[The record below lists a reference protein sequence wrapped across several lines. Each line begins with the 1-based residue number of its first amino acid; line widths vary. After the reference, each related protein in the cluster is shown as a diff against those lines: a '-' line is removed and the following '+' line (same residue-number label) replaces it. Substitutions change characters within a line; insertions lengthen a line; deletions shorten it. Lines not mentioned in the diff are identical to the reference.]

1 MLMVRCRLQLWRQ
14 CRKFSVPAWRGASP
28 TSHAPSGPVGTK
40 EVRIFRSRCD
50 WPALAANTWR
60 QCLLGSLVGVG
71 GAAAAA
77 SAVPSMPLAA
87 AVACAGALPPLVALW
102 MVPRQMRDA
111 AAGFVEEVLVL
122 VPWPNKPGVQEEEQA
137 RSAAGPPEGPACSVS
152 DESVRASSELLAAF
166 HGIDVLLRSPFL
178 VRHLRLEEAQQA
190 KPLLRRS
197 GFVSDSRPSFRHL
210 CSLPSSEGGQ
220 SRVGRRGPLHINPTE
235 GLSTDSALLA
245 ALLRSEKVLASEHM
259 ESRKEEA
266 DGDAQLQWRLPES
279 LDELTEGF
287 PESPPRRME
296 RLGRRCLA
304 LGGAGA
310 LCGVLFHQE
319 PVSSLILSICAEAET
334 DPGAIA
340 WDPLWTL
347 SRLSHFAPLLQKA
360 GPPEWHRPELCEGED
375 TSEAQFVFLHRVCC
389 EMMLYRDALMNFI
402 LASGAAAFVFDAAV
416 LVKASTLSGCEL
428 CLEAAICPKG
438 LWGTAPADGPTSLR
452 TGSRLP
458 VAAILGL
465 RRVCVLRAT
474 LDAPWSPHAGAI
486 YGLRDCADLGGCLEV
501 GRDRVGMDLGFIKE
515 VPSAAACRLQC
526 HETQDEGRRDKSSFL
541 KRFSGFCY
549 GQECKAFSYFPDG
562 YLGDASAGCVLPAAV
577 FTWWK
582 TRCLLKMHKTKPA
595 SGEQWLQMGNVASG
609 QRGCKPARPWRRWS
623 ISHQS
628 VDDLLAV
635 DGDYRRERCSRGQP
649 WRLELDAEYIV
660 TRVMLWTGQLQTLPF
675 REPLVYEVGEEEVW
689 CGSADENL
697 GGNAMAVHCAQ
708 DTSRSPASAVI
719 IRSIAGPA
727 LEFALCEVEVQVAP
741 VPCDLL
747 LDKGWTIHGRVVL
760 IFPPGEAG
768 RAKLEDAGEACER
781 AGGSLVPSMLTFP
794 GFAFMFWPD
803 SSCACS
809 ACWLWKP
816 LTLQQHRRRVLLLW
830 IAACWCLLGRGGV
843 FLPPPSLG
851 PSSAES
857 SNALRAA
864 APLGVLSVALA
875 PAAAHAAEVVE
886 ATIDPSDAIVQ
897 AFALTFVSEIGDK
910 TFFIAAIL
918 AAGSSA
924 AEGLSQ
930 KVLTFIGAIS
940 ALAVMTV
947 IAVSIGQVFHAVPDA
962 AGGLPLDDYASIL
975 AILDRNLFGYF
986 GVKLLLDASTMA
998 DDGSILAEEKEEAE
1012 EAVNSSLPEWV
1023 TKLSIPALVVQA
1035 FILVFA
1041 AEVGDRSFISAAAL
1055 SAQGGPE
1062 GAAAVFVGA
1071 IAAHAIA
1078 TLLAVALGDLIS
1090 TYVSESWLMSQA
1102 VTFNVLLAAPSV
1114 YKQPERLDARP
1125 TCRAQEKTL
1134 TYIGGGLFLFFAAT
1148 STANVAATLS
1158 LQASFA
1164 PHPRTMA
1171 SAREDKAKMASTA
1184 LRKLMTLSK
1193 SGSTKSS
1200 TDATGSREQAS
1211 LALRE
1216 LCRGLVPKSGEQDI
1230 NEMDAK
1236 FQALLEKILA
1246 QRGELVPAPAATSA
1260 PVAPLSA
1267 EGPEELAAKLGP
1279 EPVEEKKPEPLRR
1292 RLVLTEEGGM
1302 LASVRVKVLE
1312 ASKALRAK
1320 DNMVTQLT
1328 QKLKQCRKEVWDLQC
1343 EANAADLRVARILQQ
1358 NSAKLPENYRREF
1371 EELKEKEEELADVL
1385 AVARAE
1391 AQRWASVAK
1400 RQDAM
1405 LQQEGCFCGPP
1416 DLLHSA
1422 ADEID

>member
-1 MLMVRCRLQLWRQ
+1 PGFC
-14 CRKFSVPAWRGASP
+14 PA
-28 TSHAPSGPVGTK
+28 
-40 EVRIFRSRCD
+40 
-50 WPALAANTWR
+50 
-60 QCLLGSLVGVG
+60 
-71 GAAAAA
+71 
-77 SAVPSMPLAA
+77 
-87 AVACAGALPPLVALW
+87 
-102 MVPRQMRDA
+102 
-111 AAGFVEEVLVL
+111 
-122 VPWPNKPGVQEEEQA
+122 
-137 RSAAGPPEGPACSVS
+137 
-152 DESVRASSELLAAF
+152 
-166 HGIDVLLRSPFL
+166 
-178 VRHLRLEEAQQA
+178 
-190 KPLLRRS
+190 
-197 GFVSDSRPSFRHL
+197 
-210 CSLPSSEGGQ
+210 SEGS
-220 SRVGRRGPLHINPTE
+220 SRRRGVTSVVRTFMRVH
-235 GLSTDSALLA
+235 
-245 ALLRSEKVLASEHM
+245 
-259 ESRKEEA
+259 
-266 DGDAQLQWRLPES
+266 
-279 LDELTEGF
+279 
-287 PESPPRRME
+287 
-296 RLGRRCLA
+296 
-304 LGGAGA
+304 
-310 LCGVLFHQE
+310 
-319 PVSSLILSICAEAET
+319 
-334 DPGAIA
+334 A

-360 GPPEWHRPELCEGED
+360 GPQEWHRPQLCEGED
-375 TSEAQFVFLHRVCC
+375 VILGCFDELHSCQRCC
-389 EMMLYRDALMNFI
+389 DLSKGPLGDSACWAGRMNFNMCCGP
-402 LASGAAAFVFDAAV
+402 ASRLWAGCGWRGEDLWGHEYYSLEPPRLHSAAQCQNRCEED
-416 LVKASTLSGCEL
+416 SGCGGWTYFPDNWEPVG
-428 CLEAAICPKG
+428 C
-438 LWGTAPADGPTSLR
+438 
-452 TGSRLP
+452 RLP

-474 LDAPWSPHAGAI
+474 IDAPWSPHSGAI

-526 HETQDEGRRDKSSFL
+526 HGT
-541 KRFSGFCY
+541 
-549 GQECKAFSYFPDG
+549 QECKAFSYFPDG
-562 YLGDASAGCVLPAAV
+562 YLGDASAGCVLPAAA

-582 TRCLLKMHKTKPA
+582 TRCLLKMHKTKPGG
-595 SGEQWLQMGNVASG
+595 GEQWLPMGNVASG

-623 ISHQS
+623 NFHQS
-628 VDDLLAV
+628 EDDLLAV

-649 WRLELDAEYIV
+649 WRMELDAEYIV

-675 REPLVYEVGEEEVW
+675 RELLVYEVTLMVGEEEVR

-697 GGNAMAVHCAQ
+697 GGNAMAVHCAE
-708 DTSRSPASAVI
+708 DTSRRPASAVI
-719 IRSIAGPA
+719 IRSSAGPA
-727 LEFALCEVEVQVAP
+727 REFALCEVEVQVAP

-747 LDKGWTIHGRVVL
+747 LDKASML
-760 IFPPGEAG
+760 GEAS
-768 RAKLEDAGEACER
+768 RAKCGA
-781 AGGSLVPSMLTFP
+781 MLLLGHFC
-794 GFAFMFWPD
+794 
-803 SSCACS
+803 SSPVA
-809 ACWLWKP
+809 AIDVR
-816 LTLQQHRRRVLLLW
+816 TLQQHRRRVLLLW
-830 IAACWCLLGRGGV
+830 IAACWCLLGGV
-843 FLPPPSLG
+843 FLAPPSLG
-851 PSSAES
+851 PSAES

-864 APLGVLSVALA
+864 APLG
-875 PAAAHAAEVVE
+875 VVE

-918 AAGSSA
+918 AAGSS
-924 AEGLSQ
+924 
-930 KVLTFIGAIS
+930 VLTFIGAIS

-975 AILDRNLFGYF
+975 AFGYF

-1023 TKLSIPALVVQA
+1023 TNLAIPALVVQA

-1090 TYVSESWLMSQA
+1090 TYVSE
-1102 VTFNVLLAAPSV
+1102 F
-1114 YKQPERLDARP
+1114 
-1125 TCRAQEKTL
+1125 
-1134 TYIGGGLFLFFAAT
+1134 
-1148 STANVAATLS
+1148 
-1158 LQASFA
+1158 
-1164 PHPRTMA
+1164 MA
-1171 SAREDKAKMASTA
+1171 SADQTSIVFKKKVRASLKHCKLEYESRMNPSSPQAGTLDGEFRRLTA
-1184 LRKLMTLSK
+1184 LVVL
-1193 SGSTKSS
+1193 
-1200 TDATGSREQAS
+1200 ATVRAEFVVKCRGSREQAS

-1246 QRGELVPAPAATSA
+1246 QRGELAPA
-1260 PVAPLSA
+1260 PVASAVSA
-1267 EGPEELAAKLGP
+1267 EDPLELAEKLGP
-1279 EPVEEKKPEPLRR
+1279 EPVEAKKPEPLRR

-1358 NSAKLPENYRREF
+1358 NSEKLPEKYRREF

-1405 LQQEGCFCGPP
+1405 LQQEREEQRGADAKSILMKHPAGEVFWMPGPDSDSEDDAAMMQVRRRAEDVNLGSSDEDSDRQP
-1416 DLLHSA
+1416 TRADLAKAKARFEAERRLDDSDSPSDDSI
-1422 ADEID
+1422 DEVRPIRSGQGAVRETKQDKEEATSISTPPATKAVPPLPGLSSLPGGRPGYDDVEEVYSDDSISEDIQMSSRSM